1 MLTGILQ
8 PDSGVINIFGYDY
21 YTQMSEIRNRTGV
34 CLQVDVLYD
43 DLTVREHIEFY
54 SKIKGI
60 PINDAPAKVD
70 EMIVKCGL
78 QDEQHKKAKEL
89 SGGNKRKTCLACA
102 SIGNSDLI
110 FLDEPSSGLDP
121 NSRKIIWGLINEL
134 RAEGRTIVLTT
145 HHL

>member
-1 MLTGILQ
+1 
-8 PDSGVINIFGYDY
+8 
-21 YTQMSEIRNRTGV
+21 
-34 CLQVDVLYD
+34 
-43 DLTVREHIEFY
+43 
-54 SKIKGI
+54 
-60 PINDAPAKVD
+60 
-70 EMIVKCGL
+70 MIVKCGL
-78 QDEQHKKAKEL
+78 QDEQNKKAKEL

-121 NSRKIIWGLINEL
+121 NSRKIIWGLINDL

>member
-1 MLTGILQ
+1 
-8 PDSGVINIFGYDY
+8 
-21 YTQMSEIRNRTGV
+21 MSEIRNRTGV
-34 CLQVDVLYD
+34 CLQVDVLYN
-43 DLTVREHIEFY
+43 DLTVREHLEFY

-60 PINDAPAKVD
+60 PINEAAAKVD

-78 QDEQHKKAKEL
+78 REEQHKKAQEL

-121 NSRKIIWGLINEL
+121 NSRKVIWGLINDL

-145 HHL
+145 HHLEEAEALANRIGILAHG